1 MNMESIGKL
10 LLGVGIAAL
19 IAGGLLLLLSKTGLQ
34 KLPGD
39 IVFRKGNFTFVFPI
53 VTCIVLSLLFTLI
66 SYIISR
72 FK

>member
-1 MNMESIGKL
+1 MNLESIGKL
-10 LLGVGIAAL
+10 LLGIGITAL
-19 IAGGLLLLLSKTGLQ
+19 VAGGLMLLLSKIGLQ

-39 IVFRKGNFTFVFPI
+39 IVFKKGNFTFVFPI
-53 VTCIVLSLLFTLI
+53 VTCIVLSLLLTLV